1 MSSIIRVTNVEVK
14 NLKNV
19 KRGNFS
25 TNSTFDNLTAAD
37 VIGFYGQNGSGK
49 TAIVEAFNLLKL
61 LLDTRK
67 LPELSKHLLYFNE
80 EFIDLSFD
88 LIIKNYLGEFFVK
101 YEVSISKGKD
111 KLQVIKEKV
120 SYRENI
126 SKKRFKD
133 IFYKNNQEI
142 SIRNQKIKSMN
153 EDIRVTVMVA
163 NRMANDNATSF
174 IFREEL
180 REVYDYFLNEIETE
194 IMNNLLVDFNRDFHV
209 IDQIQSGLLIANI
222 VMPFNVHV
230 ENIRGS
236 IPYELSDTMVLP
248 PPLFDTIQKVI
259 EQTNVVLKTIIPGL
273 QIKIRKIHQEKMDNG
288 IDGIRFEFLST
299 KGSIELPLRS
309 ESSGVIK
316 IISIL
321 STLIAV
327 YNNPNACV
335 VIDELDAGIF
345 EYLLGELLEVISE
358 NGQGQLFFT
367 SHNLRILEVL
377 PIRNLWFTTL
387 NEEDRYLQLKGVKK
401 LNNARDIYLRAV
413 QLGGQDEPIYGETD
427 LYDIKKSFRKAGKI
441 NGEE

>member
-67 LPELSKHLLYFNE
+67 LPDLSKHLLYFNE

-101 YEVSISKGKD
+101 YEVSIGKGKD

-248 PPLFDTIQKVI
+248 PSLFDTIQKVI

>member
-1 MSSIIRVTNVEVK
+1 MTCTVRVTNVGVE

-19 KRGNFS
+19 KSGRFS
-25 TNSTFDNLTAAD
+25 TNSTFDNLKSAD
-37 VIGFYGQNGSGK
+37 VVGFYGQNGSGK
-49 TAIVEAFNLLKL
+49 TAVVEAFNLLKL

-67 LPELSKHLLYFNE
+67 LPNISEHLLYFNE
-80 EFIDLSFD
+80 EFLNLNFD
-88 LIIKNYLGEFFVK
+88 FILKNNYGEYFVK
-101 YEVSISKGKD
+101 YEITLNTGKE
-111 KLQVIKEKV
+111 KLQVVKEKV

-126 SKKRFKD
+126 SKKRFKE
-133 IFYKNNQEI
+133 IFFKDNQEI
-142 SIRNQKIKSMN
+142 FIRNQKIKSIK
-153 EDIRVTVMVA
+153 EDLRVAVLVA
-163 NRMANDNATSF
+163 DRMATENATSF
-174 IFREEL
+174 IFRKEL
-180 REVYDYFLNEIETE
+180 IEVYENFLNDIEIE
-194 IMNNLLVDFNRDFHV
+194 IMNNLFIDFNRDFHV
-209 IDQIQSGLLIANI
+209 IDQIQYGLLIANI
-222 VMPFNVHV
+222 IMPFSVHV
-230 ENIRGS
+230 ENIRGN
-236 IPYELSDTMVLP
+236 IPYELIDTMVLP
-248 PPLFDTIQKVI
+248 QPIFETIEKVI
-259 EQTNVVLKTIIPGL
+259 EQTNVVLRTIIPGL
-273 QIKIRKIHQEKMDNG
+273 QVKIRKIHQEKMDDG
-288 IDGIRFEFLST
+288 RDGIRFEFLSI
-299 KGSIELPLRS
+299 KGKIELPLRS
-309 ESSGVIK
+309 ESSGVLK

-345 EYLLGELLEVISE
+345 EYLLGELLEVLNE